1 MTEKQKNI
9 IMIAVTILAVAGM
22 FFTVFHTRCNR
33 GGMPMGNGNMMPGQ
47 GGGMQH
53 GQNQHGQ
60 NQQGQ
65 NNMQTPPDQNNQQ
78 NNNQNNQSTNDGSV
92 SNS

>member
-33 GGMPMGNGNMMPGQ
+33 GRMPMGNGNMMPGQ
-47 GGGMQH
+47 GGGMQ
-53 GQNQHGQ
+53 QGQ